1 MEFLAIEIFPHRRVV
16 CNLYKVDIHN
26 LDKSSLNLTDEN
38 SEIHTWVTHPKTI
51 FLCYRGV
58 QADWELW
65 YVDEIIF
72 LGSQGIQ
79 RYYS

>member
-38 SEIHTWVTHPKTI
+38 SEIHT
-51 FLCYRGV
+51 
-58 QADWELW
+58 
-65 YVDEIIF
+65 
-72 LGSQGIQ
+72 
-79 RYYS
+79 